1 VQPLVCS
8 PCCGA
13 TSLQTAVYEDAGNGF
28 AYEGG
33 EYARRGMN
41 CEVLRGSITIRLT
54 EREGSFVPERRS
66 VHLELRGVNTRPESA
81 SVNGEEADWHYEE
94 AGGKIFVRLDA
105 DAGETTVELRV

>member
-1 VQPLVCS
+1 
-8 PCCGA
+8 
-13 TSLQTAVYEDAGNGF
+13 
-28 AYEGG
+28 
-33 EYARRGMN
+33 MN